1 MVHLAQSATR
11 SVTDQ
16 ISSIGSNLLFVSPSF
31 SVRGAGGVRRPAP
44 AFDMNDVEAMRRE
57 IPGVI
62 IAPTASQTATVI
74 HGSINDE
81 INIEGTTNEYFSVR
95 NHQVVD
101 RKNTLLNSSHVA
113 NSHAVF

>member
-1 MVHLAQSATR
+1 MNPLDTLLMASQAIARNKMRSFLTMLGVIIGVGSVIAMVHLAQSATR

-57 IPGVI
+57 IPGRSEERRVGKE
-62 IAPTASQTATVI
+62 SRWR
-74 HGSINDE
+74 G
-81 INIEGTTNEYFSVR
+81 
-95 NHQVVD
+95 
-101 RKNTLLNSSHVA
+101 
-113 NSHAVF
+113 